1 MQIHVVDGT
10 YELFRA
16 YYGAPEKEAPDG
28 REIGATIALGR
39 TLLGL
44 VANEGATHVGVAFDH
59 VVESFRNELF
69 DGYKTGEGID
79 PDLFAQFELAEQ
91 MTAAL
96 GFVVWPMVEF
106 EADDALAT
114 AAALYGKDERVGRV
128 LICSPD
134 KDLAQCVEDQR
145 IVLIDRRRRLVIDDA
160 GVKEKYGVPPASIP
174 DWLAL
179 VGDASDGIPGVPRW
193 GARSSAVALTACGH
207 VEAIPDDPQ
216 DWSFKVRGA
225 AGLAESLRSH
235 REEVTLYKTL
245 ATLRRDVPLEQSL
258 EDLEWRGARLDD
270 LKHFCR
276 DLGDDDLPSRVTH
289 WRED

>member
-1 MQIHVVDGT
+1 MQVHVVDGT

-16 YYGAPEKEAPDG
+16 YYGAPEKSTPDG
-28 REIGATIALGR
+28 REVGATIALGR

-44 VANEGATHVGVAFDH
+44 LANEGATHVGVAFDH

-69 DGYKTGEGID
+69 DGYKTGEEID
-79 PDLFAQFELAEQ
+79 PDLFVQFELAEQ
-91 MTAAL
+91 MAAAL

-106 EADDALAT
+106 EADDGLAT
-114 AAALYGKDERVGRV
+114 AAELYGKDERVERV

-134 KDLAQCVEDQR
+134 KDLAQCVEAKR
-145 IVLIDRRRRLVIDDA
+145 IVLVDRRRRLVIDDA
-160 GVKEKYGVPPASIP
+160 GVKEKYGVSPASIP

-193 GARSSAVALTACGH
+193 GARSSAVALSACGH

-225 AGLAESLRSH
+225 AGLAESLRAH
-235 REEVTLYKTL
+235 REEVRLYKTL
-245 ATLRRDVPLEQSL
+245 ATLRRDVPLEQRL

-270 LKHFCR
+270 LKQFCR
-276 DLGDDDLPSRVTH
+276 DLGDDDLTSRVTH